1 MIYIACAM
9 YREAEPLIR
18 RFECKTDPSFRRQ
31 QVFSGEDAL
40 IIVTGTS
47 PVPAAAALAGVLALR
62 EPGES
67 DVFANVGLCG
77 CSGGAFSVGTVCLAK
92 SITEQATGR
101 RFFPDL
107 LFRRTCALA
116 PLITYSTVVEST
128 KDIPSGS
135 LFDTEAAGLYQAA
148 LPFFSTDRLLFL
160 KIVSDSGDD
169 ASSVTPQTVSAL
181 TEQNADCIAD
191 TLRRFA
197 DNYRTAPAESESNR
211 DIIDYFC
218 RSLRCSVTMELELR
232 RLIDYCE
239 MAYGDVAPRLRAFF
253 AEHGLNFEEN
263 VILGSRKEGKD
274 VLEQFRRS
282 CL

>member
-1 MIYIACAM
+1 M
-9 YREAEPLIR
+9 
-18 RFECKTDPSFRRQ
+18 
-31 QVFSGEDAL
+31 
-40 IIVTGTS
+40 
-47 PVPAAAALAGVLALR
+47 
-62 EPGES
+62 
-67 DVFANVGLCG
+67 
-77 CSGGAFSVGTVCLAK
+77 GTVCLAK

-116 PLITYSTVVEST
+116 PLITYSTVVESAR
-128 KDIPSGS
+128 DIPSGS

-160 KIVSDSGDD
+160 KIVSDSGGD
-169 ASSVTPQTVSAL
+169 ASSVTPQTASAL
-181 TEQNADCIAD
+181 TEQNADFIAD

-197 DNYRTAPAESESNR
+197 DNYRTDPAESESNR

-263 VILGSRKEGKD
+263 VILGSRKEGKY